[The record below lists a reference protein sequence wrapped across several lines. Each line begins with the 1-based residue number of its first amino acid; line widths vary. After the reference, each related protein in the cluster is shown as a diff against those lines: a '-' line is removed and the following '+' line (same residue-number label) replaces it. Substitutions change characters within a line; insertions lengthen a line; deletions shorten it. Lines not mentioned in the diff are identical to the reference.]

1 MPTIEKRTDSQGR
14 TSYRAKVRLRGQPVQ
29 SATFRR
35 LTDAKRW
42 AEDTASAIREGRYF
56 KIAEAK
62 RHTLADTIARYR
74 REVLPAKSAGTV
86 VKQGSQFDWWYAH
99 AGDYT
104 LADLTGPAIAELA
117 RELATEPLPSRRKH
131 HKRYKT
137 PETTRYRSPPTV
149 NRYLAALSHVL
160 SKAVKWGWLEQSP
173 MASVDRGRENPG
185 RVRFLSDDERD
196 ALLKACKASSNPD
209 LYGAVVL
216 SLATGARKM
225 EVMGL
230 RWPQVDLM
238 RGHIAFLETKN
249 GSKRGVTVSGAA
261 LAILKERAKVRRI
274 DNDLVFPSSK
284 KPKPGETWK
293 PVDLRA
299 PWLTA
304 LKTAG
309 IENFRWHDLRHT
321 TASYL
326 AMNGAS
332 LAEIAEVLGHKTL
345 AMAQRYSHLSDG
357 HVAGVLE
364 RLDQR
369 LFGQELSS

>member
-56 KIAEAK
+56 RIAEAK
-62 RHTLADTIARYR
+62 RHTLPDTIKRYR
-74 REVLPAKSAGTV
+74 REVLPSKSAGTAAA
-86 VKQGSQFDWWYAH
+86 QGPQLDWWSAH
-99 AGDYT
+99 AGAYT
-104 LADLTGPAIAELA
+104 LADLTGPVISGLGQ
-117 RELATEPLPSRRKH
+117 ELATEPLPSRRKH
-131 HKRYKT
+131 PKRYKT
-137 PETTRYRSPPTV
+137 PEPTRYRHAPTV
-149 NRYLAALSHVL
+149 NRYLAVLSHVL
-160 SKAVKWGWLEQSP
+160 SRAVKWGWLEQCP

-185 RVRFLSDDERD
+185 RVRFLSDDERET
-196 ALLKACKASSNPD
+196 LLKASKASGHPD
-209 LYGAVVL
+209 LHAAVVL

-225 EVMGL
+225 EIMGL

-238 RGHIAFLETKN
+238 RGHIVFLETKN
-249 GSKRGVTVSGAA
+249 GSKRGVTVTGAA

-274 DNDLVFPSSK
+274 DTDLVFPSAK
-284 KPKPGETWK
+284 KPKPGEPWK

-299 PWLTA
+299 PWLAA

-309 IENFRWHDLRHT
+309 IEDFRWHDLRHT

-364 RLDQR
+364 RLDRR
-369 LFGQELSS
+369 LFGEG